1 MGSFVAPLPR
11 WVLSWWRSVVALA
24 IDPALKGKETTA
36 IVISVVC
43 RGCAIPVAWRIMRA
57 NKPGAWMDPVV
68 ELLQALA
75 PAAPEEMKVI
85 VLCGRGLTSPELW
98 EQIRARS
105 QPPAMTGGLASIH
118 EVPYKHCF
126 PLPALEFHGTHGP
139 RSGSPGP
146 GGVSGCSRSG
156 SRRRGPSCSSPS
168 GGEGISRLP
177 TRLLP

>member
-1 MGSFVAPLPR
+1 MVAFR
-11 WVLSWWRSVVALA
+11 GGVSWRRFDRLALA

-43 RGCAIPVAWRIMRA
+43 RGCAIPVARRIMRA

-68 ELLQALA
+68 ELLQAPA

-105 QPPAMTGGLASIH
+105 LPPATTGGLASIH
-118 EVPYKHCF
+118 EVP
-126 PLPALEFHGTHGP
+126 
-139 RSGSPGP
+139 
-146 GGVSGCSRSG
+146 
-156 SRRRGPSCSSPS
+156 
-168 GGEGISRLP
+168 
-177 TRLLP
+177 

>member
-1 MGSFVAPLPR
+1 MGPFVAAFR
-11 WVLSWWRSVVALA
+11 GGVSWWRFVVAFRGGVSWRRFVAAFRGGVSWRRSDRLALA

-43 RGCAIPVAWRIMRA
+43 RGCAIPVARRIMRA

-68 ELLQALA
+68 ELLQAAA

-105 QPPAMTGGLASIH
+105 LPPATTGGLASIH
-118 EVPYKHCF
+118 EVP
-126 PLPALEFHGTHGP
+126 
-139 RSGSPGP
+139 
-146 GGVSGCSRSG
+146 
-156 SRRRGPSCSSPS
+156 
-168 GGEGISRLP
+168 
-177 TRLLP
+177 

>member
-1 MGSFVAPLPR
+1 MRDYSGWERLPECRRRPLDLGQPEQYAAVPPGVAVRRRPARPCRTELDVSLCFAPLLR
-11 WVLSWWRSVVALA
+11 WVLSWWRSDRLALA

-43 RGCAIPVAWRIMRA
+43 RGCAIPVARRIMRA

-68 ELLQALA
+68 ELLQAPA

-105 QPPAMTGGLASIH
+105 LPPATTGGLASIH
-118 EVPYKHCF
+118 EVP
-126 PLPALEFHGTHGP
+126 
-139 RSGSPGP
+139 
-146 GGVSGCSRSG
+146 
-156 SRRRGPSCSSPS
+156 
-168 GGEGISRLP
+168 
-177 TRLLP
+177 